1 MYIIRIVNSLVLW
14 RLFFVFDFFFFL
26 ILFCTLCPLC
36 IVPSLFDV
44 VPRSNLNME
53 NICEREGGG

>member
-14 RLFFVFDFFFFL
+14 RLFFVFDFFFFDFVL
-26 ILFCTLCPLC
+26 HSVSPLYS
-36 IVPSLFDV
+36 PSLFDV
-44 VPRSNLNME
+44 EPRSNLNME